1 MWRTVEAVIKIAT
14 NKPSK
19 DIFQHIDGLDGPPH
33 HSQKGDLAPQRAWT
47 KPRNY
52 SLYASGTKN
61 RFTTRELF
69 LTTNK
74 TTISPTQ
81 RPLQGL
87 GIGRVHTASPART
100 SPVRPKLPQRIPSF
114 ILREIKPILRTDLP
128 QNTVAVLP
136 DPGPLTPG
144 VQQSSP
150 PYTASAYGYGLTHM
164 GSQASAQ
171 LSAPCHPHAIY
182 ETLFTNTTENA
193 LKSQPVTG
201 HYRNITTD
209 DNRKNEKTYNVR
221 TTHTRK
227 RR

>member
-1 MWRTVEAVIKIAT
+1 MRGPTRNITGPYSRWSTAHNLVVSALRPGATHRPGYRIGQLMWRTVEAVIKIAT

-114 ILREIKPILRTDLP
+114 ILREIKPIL
-128 QNTVAVLP
+128 
-136 DPGPLTPG
+136 
-144 VQQSSP
+144 
-150 PYTASAYGYGLTHM
+150 
-164 GSQASAQ
+164 
-171 LSAPCHPHAIY
+171 
-182 ETLFTNTTENA
+182 
-193 LKSQPVTG
+193 
-201 HYRNITTD
+201 
-209 DNRKNEKTYNVR
+209 
-221 TTHTRK
+221 
-227 RR
+227 